1 MEIQK
6 EPKGIII
13 SQDRYNELLEKEIQA
28 DNNTYKLIMPSDHTY
43 TNRYYYIYYYLQD
56 VSSLQGTPGEL
67 LNKLKAALQE
77 VKDHM
82 TKYKER
88 DAIESKR
95 YNKLNDLYT
104 ILKDKLEIIESK
116 WYYKLFNKK

>member
-1 MEIQK
+1 
-6 EPKGIII
+6 
-13 SQDRYNELLEKEIQA
+13 
-28 DNNTYKLIMPSDHTY
+28 
-43 TNRYYYIYYYLQD
+43 
-56 VSSLQGTPGEL
+56 
-67 LNKLKAALQE
+67 
-77 VKDHM
+77 M